1 MDASLW
7 FGALATLAGAALGGL
22 ISYVLSRQQIRAA
35 RAQQLEAERAERSRR
50 SQERRLDIYADFLAR
65 ARAYRNAIRRPSRPE
80 SVPLQK
86 IRETA
91 RTADAAG
98 SLVHL
103 VSRSPRTALACG
115 DVMRTMGNT
124 SEVLHT
130 SGAELTDAGWD
141 ELNKE
146 MSQAL
151 RSFQAA
157 ARAELG
163 IDDNAGG

>member
-22 ISYVLSRQQIRAA
+22 ISYVLSRQQIKAA
-35 RAQQLEAERAERSRR
+35 RAQQLEAERAERSRL

-65 ARAYRNAIRRPSRPE
+65 ARAYRNAIRRPSSPE
-80 SVPLQK
+80 SFPLME
-86 IRETA
+86 IRENA

-103 VSRSPRTALACG
+103 VSRSPQTARACG

-124 SEVLHT
+124 SAVLT

-146 MSQAL
+146 MSLVL
-151 RSFQAA
+151 RGFQAA
-157 ARAELG
+157 ARTELG
-163 IDDNAGG
+163 IDEG